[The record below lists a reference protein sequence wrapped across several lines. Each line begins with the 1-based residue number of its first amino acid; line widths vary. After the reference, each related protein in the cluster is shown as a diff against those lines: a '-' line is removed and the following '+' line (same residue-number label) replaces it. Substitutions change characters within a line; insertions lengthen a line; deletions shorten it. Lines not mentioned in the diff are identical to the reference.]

1 MRIYCVVQILL
12 GSLVGG
18 KQKIGMFLRKNSVI
32 FTKKSLIIQI
42 KCLFCIFKLFLYV
55 NIKNKF

>member
-42 KCLFCIFKLFLYV
+42 KCLFCILKIFF
-55 NIKNKF
+55 